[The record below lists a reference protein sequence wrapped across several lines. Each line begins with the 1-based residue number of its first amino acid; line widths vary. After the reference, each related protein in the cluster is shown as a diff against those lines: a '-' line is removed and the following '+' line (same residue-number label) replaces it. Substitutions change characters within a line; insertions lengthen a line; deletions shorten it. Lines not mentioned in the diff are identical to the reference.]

1 MKQRQVFAEGTL
13 QDRNNDDEID
23 LSSLFRTLWRGKLW
37 IALCGLIALLLGGY
51 YAYGLAV
58 PVYTAKAAIALESR
72 QEQVMDIESVVTGL
86 GGDQSTINTE
96 VEVLRSRGLIE
107 DLVMDMDL
115 LEDPEFNTLLQPA
128 PSFSSGQV
136 VDFVRSLVSEPQET
150 RRITERAILDSTIN
164 QVLDSISASNLRQS
178 FVFEI
183 TVTTQDPDKS
193 AAMANRLAELYIQDQ
208 ISVKFEK
215 TEQATTW
222 LSERV
227 SGLQIELETAQAK
240 LKDFSTNTQLVNA
253 ETLAALN
260 RQLKD
265 LRDRRRDPGRS
276 LDYAGRARSDPRR
289 LSTQRDRS
297 LNL

>member
-1 MKQRQVFAEGTL
+1 MKQRQVFAQGTL
-13 QDRNNDDEID
+13 QDRDTDDEID
-23 LSSLFRTLWRGKLW
+23 LSSLLRTLWRGKPW

-115 LEDPEFNTLLQPA
+115 LEDPEFNTLLQAA
-128 PSFSSGQV
+128 PSFSIGQV

-150 RRITERAILDSTIN
+150 RPITERAILDSTIN

-193 AAMANRLAELYIQDQ
+193 AAMANRLAELYIQDPDLDGSAPASMPCSWLGDFWIRFPTFLSLYSRLQ
-208 ISVKFEK
+208 QNWCPPPRAEISELMVWVPD
-215 TEQATTW
+215 T
-222 LSERV
+222 SR
-227 SGLQIELETAQAK
+227 GELE
-240 LKDFSTNTQLVNA
+240 
-253 ETLAALN
+253 
-260 RQLKD
+260 
-265 LRDRRRDPGRS
+265 
-276 LDYAGRARSDPRR
+276 
-289 LSTQRDRS
+289 
-297 LNL
+297 